1 MIKSISVNRD
11 LPTKEIFREG
21 SQAAAAG
28 GVTSF
33 MDMPN
38 VKPPTVTNELL
49 REKQQI
55 AKENAA
61 VNYSFY
67 LGATVDNIEEI
78 RKVDPHTT
86 CGIKIFMGASTG
98 NMLVDSQ
105 EALERIFAE
114 SPILLQPIAK
124 IPPQ

>member
-1 MIKSISVNRD
+1 
-11 LPTKEIFREG
+11 
-21 SQAAAAG
+21 
-28 GVTSF
+28 

-55 AKENAA
+55 ARENAA

-67 LGATVDNIEEI
+67 LGATTDNIEEI

-86 CGIKIFMGASTG
+86 CGIKISWASSTG
-98 NMLVDSQ
+98 NMLVDNRES
-105 EALERIFAE
+105 LEKIFAE
-114 SPILLQPIAK
+114 SAYSYRHHCEVTPRINRNLEHYKQQYGED
-124 IPPQ
+124 IPLSATH